1 MLENANVVPATSHHV
16 NSATQIV
23 GLTLVVLAEV
33 EKARDWRDFR
43 GDVHKECQRL
53 QKIR

>member
-1 MLENANVVPATSHHV
+1 MRTRGPQQATII

-33 EKARDWRDFR
+33 EKTRDWRDFR
-43 GDVHKECQRL
+43 GDVRKECQRL
-53 QKIR
+53 LKIR